1 MKKTLILLFAALVAV
16 TASAKQEEKESISL
30 YSCHPTRTQI
40 VLPQV
45 DGFNAYKADFHVHT
59 FFSDAEV
66 SPEERVEEAWYDG
79 LDILAITDHIETRR
93 QERAMLKFLKN
104 YSPDKKGFEPINTR
118 CSRGVPADERGI
130 ISDLNYSVE
139 AAKAKA
145 KSSYPDLFIIKGTE
159 ISREPEKI
167 GHYCALF
174 TKDNNTLYVTDDAQ
188 TIRNA
193 KAQGAIIIHNH
204 PGWERA
210 STTKTEFEKGIYTEG
225 LIDGAEVTNGSTFYM
240 NILERCVAEKL
251 FVVSATDIHRR
262 SITQQSGGFYRPM
275 TIVFAKEKS
284 EEAIREALLS
294 RRTLGYCGGNIIGE
308 VSMLEKFFKASIT
321 AKLASE
327 SSKGKRIVLKNNS
340 SIPYNL
346 TLNGAPVRIEAL
358 SEVVITV
365 KDKVVVTVQNMI
377 HKSIQHPTF
386 ELNIN

>member
-1 MKKTLILLFAALVAV
+1 
-16 TASAKQEEKESISL
+16 
-30 YSCHPTRTQI
+30 
-40 VLPQV
+40 
-45 DGFNAYKADFHVHT
+45 
-59 FFSDAEV
+59 
-66 SPEERVEEAWYDG
+66 
-79 LDILAITDHIETRR
+79 
-93 QERAMLKFLKN
+93 
-104 YSPDKKGFEPINTR
+104 
-118 CSRGVPADERGI
+118 
-130 ISDLNYSVE
+130 
-139 AAKAKA
+139 
-145 KSSYPDLFIIKGTE
+145 
-159 ISREPEKI
+159 
-167 GHYCALF
+167 
-174 TKDNNTLYVTDDAQ
+174 
-188 TIRNA
+188 
-193 KAQGAIIIHNH
+193 
-204 PGWERA
+204 
-210 STTKTEFEKGIYTEG
+210 
-225 LIDGAEVTNGSTFYM
+225 
-240 NILERCVAEKL
+240 
-251 FVVSATDIHRR
+251 
-262 SITQQSGGFYRPM
+262 M